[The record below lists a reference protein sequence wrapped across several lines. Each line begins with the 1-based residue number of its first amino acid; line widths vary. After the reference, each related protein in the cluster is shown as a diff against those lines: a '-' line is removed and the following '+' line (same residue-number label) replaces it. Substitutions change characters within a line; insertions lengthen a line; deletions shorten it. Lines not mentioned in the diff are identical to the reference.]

1 MNNSV
6 RIAGMVAGGMLLA
19 ASAFA
24 DTPALTAPHGHGV
37 QVSGKVTM
45 FRVQQKGIEVLVNG
59 EKVEA
64 EVLVQVDSQPETVY
78 VMPMHDPDPAK
89 QAITDTLRQAYVS
102 DKPVTI
108 EHIIAPG
115 KKVATINWVQF
126 GSLAAK

>member
-1 MNNSV
+1 MN
-6 RIAGMVAGGMLLA
+6 RPLQFAGIVSGSILLA
-19 ASAFA
+19 AAALA

-64 EVLVQVDSQPETVY
+64 EVMVQVDSQPDTVY

-89 QAITDTLRQAYVS
+89 QAITETLRQAYVS
-102 DKPVTI
+102 DKPITI

-126 GSLAAK
+126 GNLAVK